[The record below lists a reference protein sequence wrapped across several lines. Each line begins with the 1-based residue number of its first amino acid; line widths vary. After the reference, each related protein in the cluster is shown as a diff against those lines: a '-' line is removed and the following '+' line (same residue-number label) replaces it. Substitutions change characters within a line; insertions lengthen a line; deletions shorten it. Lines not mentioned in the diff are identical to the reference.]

1 MRSRRRVAADGAP
14 NPLWKAGFVKPR
26 LRGKRLLVALAV
38 FGVALGVGG
47 IAYATIPSGS
57 GVYTA
62 CVLNGLGTIRLIDP
76 SLSHADFESHC
87 TPLEKQVTWN
97 QTGTT
102 GPQGPPGTP
111 GSRGATGPTGASGP
125 GVQTIAGIVDSD
137 GSILAGSGFTVS
149 NPSTGHYTIT
159 FPAGTWS
166 TLPVVTVT
174 PFGVHGG
181 FVVPDVA
188 SGALYPDGSATVNIV
203 LTDTVPTESDQNNGF
218 QFISAAS

>member
-1 MRSRRRVAADGAP
+1 M
-14 NPLWKAGFVKPR
+14 
-26 LRGKRLLVALAV
+26 LVALAV

-76 SLSHADFESHC
+76 SLPHADFESHC
-87 TPLEKQVTWN
+87 TPQEKQVTWN

-111 GSRGATGPTGASGP
+111 GSGGATGPTGASGP

-137 GSILAGSGFTVS
+137 ATILAGSGFTVS
-149 NPSTGHYTIT
+149 KTSTGHYTIT
-159 FPAGTWS
+159 FPPGTWS
-166 TLPVVTVT
+166 GLPVVTVT
-174 PFGVHGG
+174 PFGVNSE
-181 FVVPDVA
+181 FVVPDITGG
-188 SGALYPDGSATVNIV
+188 SESSNGSATVNIL
-203 LTDTVPTESDQNNGF
+203 LTNTLSTESDQNNGF
-218 QFISAAS
+218 QFIAAAS